1 MSQNFKILFFLKKGK
16 RSNEKSL
23 PIYVRVTINRE
34 RVEWTCQRNCDPSKW
49 NQQTGRV
56 IGNKNETKSLI
67 QYLDALQANIFELQ
81 REYTLRNEPVTSA
94 QVRTKILHETDA
106 QSPSGKK
113 FFISTGNNILSER
126 K

>member
-1 MSQNFKILFFLKKGK
+1 MSQNFKVLFFLKKGK

-23 PIYVRVTINRE
+23 PIYVRVTINGE

-56 IGNKNETKSLI
+56 IGNKDETKSLN

-81 REYTLRNEPVTSA
+81 REYTLRNEPITA
-94 QVRTKILHETDA
+94 GLVRAKIQHKTEEK
-106 QSPSGKK
+106 S
-113 FFISTGNNILSER
+113 IH
-126 K
+126 

>member
-34 RVEWTCQRNCDPSKW
+34 RVEWTCQRNCDASKW

-56 IGNKNETKSLI
+56 IGNKNETKSLN

-81 REYTLRNEPVTSA
+81 RETWLSVGIYNMSRRLIRVLA
-94 QVRTKILHETDA
+94 VRYIY
-106 QSPSGKK
+106 
-113 FFISTGNNILSER
+113 
-126 K
+126 